1 MLHEVP
7 CFYLVNNPEQTIEW
21 ANGEL
26 LGISEFIPPP
36 QTERPRP
43 VREIKEEPEDDPDPL
58 FENPNTKAPPSK
70 SKARPNTCA
79 SSCLLRAP
87 GYKKSCA

>member
-26 LGISEFIPPP
+26 LGISEFIPLPKP
-36 QTERPRP
+36 NVP
-43 VREIKEEPEDDPDPL
+43 VR
-58 FENPNTKAPPSK
+58 FAK
-70 SKARPNTCA
+70 SRKN
-79 SSCLLRAP
+79 
-87 GYKKSCA
+87 